1 MNPVSAALDK
11 IIRRNSRE
19 ILERVFIRRKE
30 NWRQIPYDLKEMIN
44 QEVLRPIVLP
54 DCDIVG
60 GTEITIPLD
69 DLRAEE
75 TDNGYTKVFRIPK
88 NRTNNRTITSVL
100 DVTYAS
106 LYQNLGGY
114 GSNAISRASPAMQLG
129 AAVMEAQLRVP
140 YTSTAKVQLIG
151 ENVVMVKDSILL
163 PVNLYLRCVLGNE
176 ENLSNIQTRSYL
188 TFQRLVEYAVH
199 AYIYSQYRIEMD
211 HGELAAGIT
220 LNSFKE
226 TIMEWSDAQKN
237 YDDWLEGEWRR
248 TAFMNDTES
257 FGRFIGLLVGGTR

>member
-1 MNPVSAALDK
+1 MNPVSNALDK
-11 IIRRNSRE
+11 LIRRNSRE
-19 ILERVFIRRKE
+19 ILERVFIRRE
-30 NWRQIPYDLKEMIN
+30 NNWRQIPYDLKEMIL
-44 QEVLRPIVLP
+44 QKVIRPIVLV
-54 DCDIVG
+54 DCNLVG
-60 GTEITIPLD
+60 GQEITIPLEGVQ
-69 DLRAEE
+69 AEE

-88 NRTNNRTITSVL
+88 KMTNNRTITSVL
-100 DVTYAS
+100 DVTYAN

-129 AAVMEAQLRVP
+129 AAVMEAQMRVP

-163 PVNLYLRCVLGNE
+163 PVDLYLRCVVENE
-176 ENLSNIQTRSYL
+176 ENLNNIQVRSYL
-188 TFQRLVEYAVH
+188 PFQQLCEYALH

-211 HGELAAGIT
+211 HAELAAGVA

-237 YDDWLEGEWRR
+237 YDDYLENTWQKV
-248 TAFMNDTES
+248 AFMNDTEAMS
-257 FGRFIGLLVGGTR
+257 RYIGLLVGGVR